1 MNPWEQGVRAALAER
16 RNRLE
21 EIGREIAD
29 LERQIETCRQ
39 RLASLAADRSSVENQ
54 ASVLEEIVEQAA
66 AGVPPDGEEIAS
78 FLRSQSATPSTKS
91 ALSAPASPPSAPPSP
106 KVEAMLD
113 VLRGFGNKGASAK
126 TLADAC
132 AAAGVE
138 LKNGWVSSS
147 LSQKKKQGKVVGQNG
162 IWWAVEHAPGNLVS
176 LLHTVQRSPNRI
188 PQPSLSDT
196 IRQGLQS
203 MGEQGAATRE
213 LFERIV
219 TLRPETTLG
228 AVSSCLSKLCKK
240 GEVRAVNGRYTAVG
254 QRTAHPTA

>member
-21 EIGREIAD
+21 EIGREITD

-54 ASVLEEIVEQAA
+54 AFLLEEIVERAA
-66 AGVPPDGEEIAS
+66 AGVRPGGEEIAS
-78 FLRSQSATPSTKS
+78 ILRPQSASPS
-91 ALSAPASPPSAPPSP
+91 ARVAPSAPSPLPSAPSGP

-113 VLRGFGNKGASAK
+113 VLRGFGHTGASAK
-126 TLADAC
+126 ALADAC
-132 AAAGVE
+132 AIAGVE

-162 IWWAVEHAPGNLVS
+162 IWWAVEHAPGDLVS
-176 LLHTVQRSPNRI
+176 LLHTVQLSPNKT

-196 IRQGLQS
+196 IRQRLQS
-203 MGEQGAATRE
+203 MGEHGAATRE